1 MRFLIFNFVV
11 INPGKI
17 RPHRMEP
24 NSKQSQTLELWLED
38 VQSYIYKVTA
48 GPAHETCAFPIQLLT
63 VHLFQK
69 NKKGF
74 EELSINLLKKFQDN
88 YRKGFQLE
96 IWHPQI
102 RQIKESFMHEI
113 LNREPNL
120 CSIILATKDFP
131 SPEPDRQSVK
141 DFPVR
146 DYRDLFMVGDSLVQT
161 LQYELVP
168 LCDRLSS
175 IEHMD
180 SFFEA
185 KPEWSLNTRSGGNI
199 CTDLIVAGLNRR
211 RDLHIRYE
219 QLMQGIQ
226 QRIDNQQIHPDS
238 KQLLILCYDA
248 IRK

>member
-1 MRFLIFNFVV
+1 
-11 INPGKI
+11 
-17 RPHRMEP
+17 MEP

-38 VQSYIYKVTA
+38 VQSYIYKVT
-48 GPAHETCAFPIQLLT
+48 GPLMKHAH
-63 VHLFQK
+63 FQFNRSQFIYSRK
-69 NKKGF
+69 NKKSF
-74 EELSINLLKKFQDN
+74 DELSIIFLNKFPVN
-88 YRKGFQLE
+88 YRVGFQLE

-113 LNREPNL
+113 LNRESNL

-131 SPEPDRQSVK
+131 CHEPDRQSVR
-141 DFPVR
+141 DFSVR
-146 DYRDLFMVGDSLVQT
+146 NYRDLFMVGDSLAQT
-161 LQYELVP
+161 LQYDLVP
-168 LCDRLSS
+168 LCDRIST

-180 SFFEA
+180 SFFDT

-199 CTDLIVAGLNRR
+199 CTDLIVAGLNHK

-238 KQLLILCYDA
+238 RQLLILCYEA
-248 IRK
+248 IK